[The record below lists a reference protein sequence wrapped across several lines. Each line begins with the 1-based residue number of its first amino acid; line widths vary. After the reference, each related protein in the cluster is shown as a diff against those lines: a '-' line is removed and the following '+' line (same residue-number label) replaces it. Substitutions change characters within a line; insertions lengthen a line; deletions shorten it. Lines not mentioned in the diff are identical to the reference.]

1 MVPTE
6 ETSAS
11 APQYTPLATSPLL
24 SKAAK
29 ISHSSYAT
37 PLLKVYK
44 APARPKTLITLR
56 VAWWWVQS
64 IAVPTLWQC
73 ANRWTQGLAAQPS
86 MS

>member
-11 APQYTPLATSPLL
+11 APQYTLLVISPLL
-24 SKAAK
+24 SRAARISRNSYVTPPLKA
-29 ISHSSYAT
+29 
-37 PLLKVYK
+37 YK
-44 APARPKTLITLR
+44 APARPRTLITLQ

-64 IAVPTLWQC
+64 MAVPTLWQC
-73 ANRWTQGLAAQPS
+73 ANRWTQGLAAQPA